1 MSLAAADGVTVLLA
15 DDHAATRKG
24 LRSILE
30 ADGFLVVAEADH
42 ALAAVAAAKNHMP
55 RVCILDVAMPG
66 GGIAAAERI
75 TRSVPGTHV
84 IMLTVSS
91 SREDLLDALRAGAA
105 GYLLKSMDPERLPY
119 AVRGV
124 LAGEAAIP
132 RDLVPKLLA
141 ELRNSRIGASGS
153 LEAARLGL
161 TEREAQVLGL
171 LEAGLRTSEIASR
184 LQISA
189 TTVRRH
195 TSGLMRK
202 LQAQSRQEAVAA
214 LRRIREA
221 S

>member
-1 MSLAAADGVTVLLA
+1 MTMAGQSAVTVLLA
-15 DDHAATRKG
+15 DDHVATRKG

-30 ADGFLVVAEADH
+30 AEGFTVVAEADH
-42 ALAAVAAAKNHMP
+42 ALGAVAAAKNYSP

-75 TRSVPGTHV
+75 TRNLPGTYV

-91 SREDLLDALRAGAA
+91 SREDLLDALRAGAS
-105 GYLLKSMDPERLPY
+105 GYLLKSMDPERLPH

-132 RDLVPKLLA
+132 RELVPKLLV
-141 ELRNSRIGASGS
+141 ELRNSHSPVGT
-153 LEAARLGL
+153 EAAKLGL
-161 TEREAQVLGL
+161 TEREAQVLGM
-171 LEAGLRTSEIASR
+171 LEAGLATSEIASR
-184 LQISA
+184 LDISA

-202 LQAQSRQEAVAA
+202 LQADTRQDAVAA
-214 LRRIREA
+214 LRRMRDA
-221 S
+221 